1 MTFNPFRRSDKDG
14 DTTQGYTSG
23 DTAHT
28 TQPARSDSR
37 STDSS
42 KTSEASQETGKGK
55 PTPKRKTAEERNLRP
70 LVPKDRKANAKEE
83 RARQKAREDAQYQA
97 MRTGDLAHM
106 PKAERLPWRVY
117 IRDYVDAR
125 YNLGEFFIPFS
136 VATLIC
142 LFIVTAAF
150 QQYGAI
156 LLIVMYVYLIAVVI
170 DVFIMWRG
178 LKKKLVEK
186 YGEQVVSR
194 GSRSASYAWTRA
206 IQMRRW
212 RLPKP
217 RYPKRGN
224 WPQ

>member
-1 MTFNPFRRSDKDG
+1 MTLNPFSRTNKEG
-14 DTTQGYTSG
+14 TTAQADRPESEQ
-23 DTAHT
+23 
-28 TQPARSDSR
+28 TQ
-37 STDSS
+37 
-42 KTSEASQETGKGK
+42 ASQTEQEAGKGK
-55 PTPKRKTAEERNLRP
+55 PTPKRKTVEQHNLRP
-70 LVPKDRKANAKEE
+70 LVPKDRKASTKEA
-83 RARQKAREDAQYQA
+83 RARQKAREDAEYQA
-97 MRTGDLAHM
+97 MRSGDLAHM

-136 VATLIC
+136 LATLVC

-150 QQYGAI
+150 EQYGPI

-178 LKKKLVEK
+178 LKKKLEEK
-186 YGEQVVSR
+186 YGEKAVAR

-217 RYPKRGN
+217 RYPKRGH
-224 WPQ
+224 WPE

>member
-1 MTFNPFRRSDKDG
+1 MQAESP
-14 DTTQGYTSG
+14 
-23 DTAHT
+23 
-28 TQPARSDSR
+28 
-37 STDSS
+37 
-42 KTSEASQETGKGK
+42 TSEHAEASQTEQETGKGK

-70 LVPKDRKANAKEE
+70 LVPKDRKASAKE
-83 RARQKAREDAQYQA
+83 ARTKQKEHQDAEYQA
-97 MRTGDLAHM
+97 MRSGDLAHM
-106 PKAERLPWRVY
+106 PKAERLPSRVY

-136 VATLIC
+136 LATLIC

-150 QQYGAI
+150 EQYGPI

-186 YGEQVVSR
+186 FGESAVAR
-194 GSRSASYAWTRA
+194 GSRSASYAWTRS

-217 RYPKRGN
+217 RYPKRGH
-224 WPQ
+224 WPE